1 MSVLEFSRARLRIC
15 IGCTAEER
23 AVPQDVDLDV
33 AIRFAAPPRACETD
47 QLTDTVNYSDL
58 IMAARDL
65 CAKREF
71 KLVERLAAELHAKLL
86 AELPPDAELWLR
98 VTKLRPPVE
107 DLHGGVSFSIGDR
120 EPTRS

>member
-1 MSVLEFSRARLRIC
+1 MSVLEFSSARMRVC

-71 KLVERLAAELHAKLL
+71 KLVEQLVNFVTHG
-86 AELPPDAELWLR
+86 LPS
-98 VTKLRPPVE
+98 VE
-107 DLHGGVSFSIGDR
+107 VLQKVDFPHVH
-120 EPTRS
+120 